1 LWDSIIIVSN
11 RLNKESKID
20 SYHPKTIKQ
29 MKIRFLIGAFFFFNI
44 TVASTLL
51 ERHNVIKMFSKAT
64 KDYSLIDIKL
74 SRRIRT
80 SFRKKIERIFEAD
93 TVYITGYL
101 DYDNSEY
108 SEYIWSCKDSLQ
120 YTYQFFTKKIY
131 LIRNEVTD
139 NFRQDIE
146 DIQLGYFKNTKEF
159 KNPSFVL
166 KIAKNNSKYTIYELY
181 KSGEQHNLK
190 KPRSTP

>member
-1 LWDSIIIVSN
+1 
-11 RLNKESKID
+11 
-20 SYHPKTIKQ
+20 

-159 KNPSFVL
+159 KTPSFVL
-166 KIAKNNSKYTIYELY
+166 KIAKKNNSKYTIYELY

-190 KPRSTP
+190 KSRSTP

>member
-1 LWDSIIIVSN
+1 
-11 RLNKESKID
+11 
-20 SYHPKTIKQ
+20 
-29 MKIRFLIGAFFFFNI
+29 MKIRFLIGAFFFLNI

-80 SFRKKIERIFEAD
+80 SFRKKIEKIFEAD

-146 DIQLGYFKNTKEF
+146 DIQSGYLKNTKEF
-159 KNPSFVL
+159 IIPSFIL
-166 KIAKNNSKYTIYELY
+166 KIVKNNGEYTVYGLY

-190 KPRSTP
+190 KSRSTP

>member
-1 LWDSIIIVSN
+1 
-11 RLNKESKID
+11 
-20 SYHPKTIKQ
+20 

-51 ERHNVIKMFSKAT
+51 ERHNVIKMISKAT

-80 SFRKKIERIFEAD
+80 SFRKKIEKIFEAD

-146 DIQLGYFKNTKEF
+146 DIQSGNLKNTKEF
-159 KNPSFVL
+159 IIPSFTL
-166 KIAKNNSKYTIYELY
+166 RIAEKNNGEYTVYELY

-190 KPRSTP
+190 KSRSTP

>member
-1 LWDSIIIVSN
+1 MWDSIIIVSN

-80 SFRKKIERIFEAD
+80 SFRKKIEKIFEAD

-120 YTYQFFTKKIY
+120 YTYQFFTKN
-131 LIRNEVTD
+131 LS
-139 NFRQDIE
+139 FR
-146 DIQLGYFKNTKEF
+146 FK
-159 KNPSFVL
+159 
-166 KIAKNNSKYTIYELY
+166 
-181 KSGEQHNLK
+181 
-190 KPRSTP
+190 